1 MMTANGANLGELSV
15 RALADMISDT
25 LWHDRLSRWVEEGK
39 PFGVHVAIFS
49 EPFLGYVLAGTKT
62 VDSRFSKNR
71 IAPYEYVEPGD
82 IILIKQA
89 GGPVTAV
96 CSVERAWFYEID
108 NEIFKKIKDQFGR
121 LICASEEFWRSRRER
136 SYATLILLKDVRPV
150 TPFEIEKKDRRGWV
164 TLKKNKPDKPVVI
177 AFAGPIGSGKTTISK
192 ALAKKIHSKHAGF
205 GDYFRTMASRL
216 GLDPSDRLQLQRLGE
231 EQVRLSPDNVC
242 RELLSSND
250 WRPSD
255 ASIVVDGV
263 RHLEVL
269 EALKGVVAP
278 LPVFLVYVQ
287 RDKVRSTQLSNKVG
301 KNNME
306 LFEAHSTELQSNIL
320 RSSADIIVSAED
332 DPARVVNRVVRQL
345 EESKNNDH
353 ARSRNR
359 SSF

>member
-1 MMTANGANLGELSV
+1 MMTANGATLGDLSF

-25 LWHDRLSRWVEEGK
+25 LWHDRLHRWVEEGK

-71 IAPYEYVEPGD
+71 VAPYDHVASGD

-96 CSVERAWFYEID
+96 CSAERVWFYEID
-108 NEIFKKIKDQFGR
+108 KDIFKEIRDQFGK

-136 SYATLILLKDVRPV
+136 SYGTLILLKDVRPV
-150 TPFEIEKKDRRGWV
+150 EPFLIEKKDRRGWV
-164 TLKKNKPDKPVVI
+164 TLKRNKIDKPVVV
-177 AFAGPIGSGKTTISK
+177 AFAGPIGSGKTTISR
-192 ALAKKIHSKHAGF
+192 ALAKKMHSKHAGF
-205 GDYFRTMASRL
+205 GDHFRAMASRL
-216 GLDPSDRLQLQRLGE
+216 GLEPSDRVLLQRLGE

-250 WRPSD
+250 WKPGD
-255 ASIVVDGV
+255 GTIVVDGV

-269 EALKGVVAP
+269 KALKNIVAP

-287 RDKVRSTQLSNKVG
+287 RNKIRSAQLSTKVG
-301 KNNME
+301 KRNME
-306 LFEAHSTELQSNIL
+306 LFDAHSTELQNDIL

-332 DPARVVNRVVRQL
+332 DPALVVDRLVRQL
-345 EESKNNDH
+345 EESRINDH
-353 ARSRNR
+353 ARSRNH
-359 SSF
+359 SLF